1 MHRIDNL
8 AIPSRQSILDQKLTL
23 IIYFQDELIFK
34 YKPATG
40 WALRN

>member
-8 AIPSRQSILDQKLTL
+8 AIPSGQCILDQKLTL
-23 IIYFQDELIFK
+23 SINRQNELIFK

-40 WALRN
+40 WPLRN